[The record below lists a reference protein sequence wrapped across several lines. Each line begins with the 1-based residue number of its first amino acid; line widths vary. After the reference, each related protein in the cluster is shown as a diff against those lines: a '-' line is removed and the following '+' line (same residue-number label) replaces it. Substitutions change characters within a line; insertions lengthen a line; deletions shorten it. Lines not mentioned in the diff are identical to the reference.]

1 MRRLVGIIIFVIG
14 VLLLVLGAT
23 KVLPGAAS
31 PGAFG
36 CLVGIV
42 IFGLS
47 FIRRPE
53 PAADAPPPLSP
64 AERVTGVF
72 YEPARIF
79 ANLHFHPRWLA
90 AFLVIAVASAIY
102 HVAFRQRLGPEVIAL
117 APIEKTIESGFIPAD
132 QVERVKEQALETAR
146 SPVSRITSPLTEIG
160 GIFLFLC
167 FLAAIFLL
175 LAMIFGGRL
184 TYWQAL
190 CVATYASLPPMVIDK
205 LLSLVLLYI
214 KAPEDIDAL
223 KGQRGLVRADL
234 GILFSPAE
242 HPYLYVFGSMIGLL
256 TLYGLWLEAT
266 GLRHAGEKISSASA
280 WTIALLLWLVGLV
293 LALIAAALFP
303 AFVV

>member
-1 MRRLVGIIIFVIG
+1 MRRIVGVIIFVIG
-14 VLLLVLGAT
+14 VLLIVLGVT

-31 PGAFG
+31 PGGFG
-36 CLVGIV
+36 CLVGLV

-47 FIRRPE
+47 FVRRPE
-53 PAADAPPPLSP
+53 IPADAPPPLSP
-64 AERVTGVF
+64 ADRVTGVF

-90 AFLVIAVASAIY
+90 GFLVIAVASAIY
-102 HVAFRQRLGPEVIAL
+102 HVAFVQRIGPEVIAL

-132 QVERVKEQALETAR
+132 RAEQVKEQTIEAAR
-146 SPVSRITSPLTEIG
+146 SPIARVTGPLSEIG
-160 GIFLFLC
+160 GIFLFMC

-184 TYWQAL
+184 NYWQAL
-190 CVATYASLPPMVIDK
+190 CIAVYASLPPMVIDK
-205 LLSLVLLYI
+205 LLSLILLYI
-214 KAPEDIDAL
+214 KSPDQIEPL

-234 GILFSPAE
+234 GILFSPSE

-280 WTIALLLWLVGLV
+280 WTIALLLWVVGLV

-303 AFVV
+303 AFVA

>member
-1 MRRLVGIIIFVIG
+1 MRRTVGVIIFVVG
-14 VLLLVLGAT
+14 VLLVVLGIT
-23 KVLPGAAS
+23 KVVPGAAS

-36 CLVGIV
+36 CFVGIV

-47 FIRRPE
+47 FIRRQETP
-53 PAADAPPPLSP
+53 ADAPPPLAP

-90 AFLVIAVASAIY
+90 GFLVIAVAAAVY
-102 HVAFRQRLGPEVIAL
+102 HVAFVQRLGPETIAL

-132 QVERVKEQALETAR
+132 QAERVKEQALETAR
-146 SPVSRITSPLTEIG
+146 SPLNRVAGPLSETAG
-160 GIFLFLC
+160 LFLFMC

-175 LAMIFGGRL
+175 MAMIFGGRL

-190 CVATYASLPPMVIDK
+190 CVAVYSSLPPIVIDK
-205 LLSLVLLYI
+205 VLSLILLYI
-214 KAPEDIDAL
+214 KSPDEIEPL

-234 GILFSPAE
+234 GLLFSPAD
-242 HPYLYVFGSMIGLL
+242 HPYLYVLGSMIGVL
-256 TLYGLWLEAT
+256 TIYGLWLEVN

-280 WTIALLLWLVGLV
+280 WTIALILWSVGVV

>member
-14 VLLLVLGAT
+14 VLLVVLGVT

-42 IFGLS
+42 VFGLG
-47 FIRRPE
+47 FIPRQE
-53 PAADAPPPLSP
+53 PPADAPPPLAP
-64 AERVTGVF
+64 AERITGVF

-90 AFLVIAVASAIY
+90 AFLVIALASAVY
-102 HVAFRQRLGPEVIAL
+102 HVAFRQRLGVEVIAL

-132 QVERVKEQALETAR
+132 QAERVKEQTVESAKSVVGR
-146 SPVSRITSPLTEIG
+146 VTSPLTEIG

-167 FLAAIFLL
+167 FIAAIFLL

-190 CVATYASLPPMVIDK
+190 CVAVYSSLPPIVIDK

-214 KAPEDIDAL
+214 KAPEEIDPL

-234 GILFSPAE
+234 GILFSPAD
-242 HPYLYVFGSMIGLL
+242 HPYLFVFGSMIGLL

-280 WTIALLLWLVGLV
+280 WTIALLLWAIGLV